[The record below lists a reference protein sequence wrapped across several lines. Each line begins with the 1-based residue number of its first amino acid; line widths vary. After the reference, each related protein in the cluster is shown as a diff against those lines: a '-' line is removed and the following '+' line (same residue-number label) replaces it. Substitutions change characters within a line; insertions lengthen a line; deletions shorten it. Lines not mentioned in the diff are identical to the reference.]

1 MIRKSM
7 LWLSAALMAA
17 GVSFLSTDSASAQWG
32 RYRDYGHTYRNYDYH
47 NHRYGNYGYR
57 YSYPR
62 HGTHY
67 DWHDTSHYDYHPPS
81 IRWHGN
87 HIDVTPGHYDYH
99 RQGHWDRH

>member
-1 MIRKSM
+1 MLRKSVI
-7 LWLSAALMAA
+7 WLSAALMAA
-17 GVSFLSTDSASAQWG
+17 GVAFFSTDTASAQWN
-32 RYRDYGHTYRNYDYH
+32 RYGHYGQSYRNYDYH
-47 NHRYGNYGYR
+47 RGHSYRNYGYR
-57 YSYPR
+57 HSPR
-62 HGTHY
+62 STHY